1 MRARMLIAIGAL
13 LAATA
18 AVVAQSASGVL
29 ELASVNSA
37 GVQGNND
44 SGTTGFTSPSNDRA
58 SMTPDGRFVAFTS
71 LATKRGPGD
80 TNLCAEGCVRDR
92 MVGTTERVSL
102 S

>member
-18 AVVAQSASGVL
+18 AVVAESASGVL

-58 SMTPDGRFVAFTS
+58 SITPDGRFVAFTS
-71 LATKRGPGD
+71 LATNLVPGD
-80 TNLCAEGCVRDR
+80 TICSPMYSCAIGWP
-92 MVGTTERVSL
+92 ERQSE
-102 S
+102 SA